1 MLPRCSRAERSQERL
16 WISMDMVSQK
26 RDLKAD
32 WSLDDTFAIHLPL
45 LSMLLPVEGKNQNTR
60 QTSSARTGKANDS

>member
-1 MLPRCSRAERSQERL
+1 
-16 WISMDMVSQK
+16 MDMVSQK
-26 RDLKAD
+26 SDLKAD

-60 QTSSARTGKANDS
+60 QTSSATTGKANDS

>member
-1 MLPRCSRAERSQERL
+1 
-16 WISMDMVSQK
+16 MDMVSQK

-32 WSLDDTFAIHLPL
+32 WSLDDTFAVHLPL